1 MQVLH
6 FFMSLIVIEN
16 IPEGHGRETSK
27 IVNQDEYTELFELA
41 PPQRKFELYSESHWK
56 RVKRRL
62 TIDRR
67 RPLGEPVEMDVQTH
81 WEKIY
86 SEKEPN
92 AVSWYRAHLETS
104 LELIER
110 VASDVSASII
120 DVGGG
125 ESTLVDDLLGRGYHN
140 ITVLDVSQTAIDVN
154 KRRLDTASDRIHW
167 LVADVA
173 KAELPPHA
181 YDVWHDRAV
190 FHFLTAMDDRI
201 AYVRQVASAVK
212 PGGHVLVSTF
222 GPEGPT
228 KCSGLD
234 VVRYDA
240 ESLHKEFGV
249 RFRLLDSCK
258 ELHRTPFGT
267 SQQFLYCLCRLE

>member
-1 MQVLH
+1 
-6 FFMSLIVIEN
+6 
-16 IPEGHGRETSK
+16 
-27 IVNQDEYTELFELA
+27 
-41 PPQRKFELYSESHWK
+41 
-56 RVKRRL
+56 
-62 TIDRR
+62 
-67 RPLGEPVEMDVQTH
+67 MDVQTH

-86 SEKEPN
+86 GEKAPN

-110 VASDVSASII
+110 ATSNFSASII

-125 ESTLVDDLLGRGYHN
+125 ESTLADDLLARGYHN

-154 KRRLDTASDRIHW
+154 KGRLGAASDRIHW
-167 LVADVA
+167 LVADIA
-173 KAELPPHA
+173 KAELLPNA

-190 FHFLTAMDDRI
+190 FHFLTTMDERM
-201 AYVRQVASAVK
+201 AYVRQVAKAVK

-240 ESLHKEFGV
+240 KSLHKEFGV
-249 RFRLLDSCK
+249 RFRLLHSFK